1 MMPAWS
7 KNKLLEIFAKLQF
20 SLISKIPDNRK
31 DTGNPIKTFLMNI
44 NQKNRSVEGL
54 GYFLKIVTD
63 RYKLIPSFA
72 SSTRLA
78 FPKNR
83 HQNIANIDKEN
94 VELDPKNVNF
104 VKKFPILSELVTFK
118 SESMKI

>member
-1 MMPAWS
+1 MSTWS
-7 KNKLLEIFAKLQF
+7 KNKLLKIFDKLQF
-20 SLISKIPDNRK
+20 SICKIPDNRK
-31 DTGNPIKTFLMNI
+31 DTGIPIKTFLMN
-44 NQKNRSVEGL
+44 NSQKNRSVDGL

-72 SSTRLA
+72 SSRIFA

-83 HQNIANIDKEN
+83 HQNIANIDKQN
-94 VELDPKNVNF
+94 MVFDPKKVNF
-104 VKKFPILSELVTFK
+104 VMRYPILSELVTFK